1 MIIFDFFNNLNPL
14 VSSFYQNEIFISFI
28 HTFSIFLLNAVS
40 YFYIFLKFF
49 KVLCYSK
56 MTFEWLPMI
65 NPYVWP
71 FSIFNV
77 LTGPYFAF
85 WARVLPSIKFERT
98 SVEISGIIAIEA
110 LNSVVFFCI
119 QAANHLIGFLDQF
132 EAKILSGIN

>member
-14 VSSFYQNEIFISFI
+14 VNTLYKNEFFVSVIHSFSV
-28 HTFSIFLLNAVS
+28 FLLNAVS

-77 LTGPYFAF
+77 LTGSYFAF
-85 WARVLPSIKFERT
+85 WAKVLPSIKFERT

-110 LNSVVFFCI
+110 LNSFVFFCI
-119 QAANHLIGFLDQF
+119 QFTNYLILSLQDL
-132 EAKILSGIN
+132 EEKILNDIN